1 MNKLFL
7 FLVLTIIYYVLLFYW
22 DGKRKK
28 AFKLTQQKV
37 IGETTGL
44 PATEEKN
51 TQALFGNTNLEK
63 ALEKVPTLT
72 PSKDEILLKNLDFE
86 GDQLEKELEEL
97 AIDLEA
103 EQTIE
108 TPQNKLMEQLAQST
122 TDSISEEQLNN
133 MVKTISKRHA

>member
-7 FLVLTIIYYVLLFYW
+7 FLVLTIIYYVFLFYW

-28 AFKLTQQKV
+28 AFKLAQQKV
-37 IGETTGL
+37 IGKTTGL
-44 PATEEKN
+44 PVIEEKN
-51 TQALFGNTNLEK
+51 TKALFGNTNLEK
-63 ALEKVPTLT
+63 TLEKVPTLT
-72 PSKDEILLKNLDFE
+72 PSKDEMLLKNLDFE

-122 TDSISEEQLNN
+122 NDSLSEEQLNN
-133 MVKTISKRHA
+133 MVNTISKRHA